1 MCIDKERE
9 RERERERGV
18 LLRTVIYYFLL
29 NECITSEF
37 GVHAEIDDQLEIA
50 LGGPKTSQRQNCIH
64 ACLERFI
71 NLDI

>member
-9 RERERERGV
+9 REV
-18 LLRTVIYYFLL
+18 LLRTVIYHFLL
-29 NECITSEF
+29 NDCITSEF

-50 LGGPKTSQRQNCIH
+50 LGEPKTSQRQNCIH
-64 ACLERFI
+64 ACLEPFI